1 MILWILSNSWPRQH
15 LGPMARR
22 RSFFELSGCR
32 KLRTFC
38 SACCRNTHKNMSSCW
53 QDAYSTAVLSY
64 NHKDHKAWQWIMPYA
79 SKVIMEQRCAPSC
92 LRGLQAATISICHR
106 HVSKDTHDCRHHK
119 KALLHRCKLQRE
131 RNSKPA

>member
-15 LGPMARR
+15 LCPMARR

-32 KLRTFC
+32 KFRTFC

-53 QDAYSTAVLSY
+53 QDAYSTAVLPY
-64 NHKDHKAWQWIMPYA
+64 NHKDRKAWQGTMPCDP
-79 SKVIMEQRCAPSC
+79 KVIMEQLCAPLACGVYKQPPFPSATDT
-92 LRGLQAATISICHR
+92 LAKTHTIAAIIKRLFFIVASY
-106 HVSKDTHDCRHHK
+106 
-119 KALLHRCKLQRE
+119 RE